1 MSEYIEKLN
10 QARMLELNQQQSQLA
25 IDLITNGAGPLL
37 DDLYLDATSEH
48 DHFFFS
54 DELRD
59 AGQWCPWQSINRPM
73 LLTSASDPTQ
83 HVIVTRIRERNN
95 ERAVSLGWARACSNG
110 RDSETYRAFTLTD
123 FVPVKTY
130 YLAPTIDSVLLT
142 FDHSEY
148 ETMAA
153 KRNSRHLY
161 HVWQGG
167 GDLGSRSSWHRVYTQ
182 QLKHTNILGAKRN
195 ATLAKFVDWR
205 GESVTLITNKNN
217 KIQRLQLDDNDGQE
231 LHVDEPFGWALD
243 RK

>member
-1 MSEYIEKLN
+1 MSEYLEKLN

-25 IDLITNGAGPLL
+25 IDLITNGADPLL
-37 DDLYLDATSEH
+37 DDLYLDTVSEH
-48 DHFFFS
+48 DTFFLS
-54 DELRD
+54 DQLS
-59 AGQWCPWQSINRPM
+59 GQWCTWKIDRPM
-73 LLTSASDPTQ
+73 LLTSASDPAQ
-83 HVIVTRIRERNN
+83 HVIVARIQERNN
-95 ERAVSLGWARACSNG
+95 ERAASLGWARACSDG

-142 FDHSEY
+142 FDRNEY

-153 KRNSRHLY
+153 KRNARHLY

-167 GDLGSRSSWHRVYTQ
+167 GDLGSRSSWQRVYTQ

-205 GESVTLITNKNN
+205 GETVTLITNKNG
-217 KIQRLQLDDNDGQE
+217 KVQRLYLDDDGQG

>member
-1 MSEYIEKLN
+1 MSEYLEKLN
-10 QARMLELNQQQSQLA
+10 QTRMLELNQRQSQLA
-25 IDLITNGAGPLL
+25 IDLITNGADPLL
-37 DDLYLDATSEH
+37 DDLYLDAVSEH
-48 DHFFFS
+48 DTFFLS
-54 DELRD
+54 DQLS
-59 AGQWCPWQSINRPM
+59 GQWCTWKIDRPM

-83 HVIVTRIRERNN
+83 HVIVARIRERNN
-95 ERAVSLGWARACSNG
+95 ERAASLGWARAFSDG

-142 FDHSEY
+142 FDRGEY

-167 GDLGSRSSWHRVYTQ
+167 GDLGSRSSWQRVYTQ
-182 QLKHTNILGAKRN
+182 QLKHTNILGAKRGS
-195 ATLAKFVDWR
+195 LLEKFVDWR
-205 GESVTLITNKNN
+205 GDVVTLITNKNG
-217 KIQRLQLDDNDGQE
+217 KAQRLYLDDDGQG

-243 RK
+243 RKQ

>member
-95 ERAVSLGWARACSNG
+95 ERAVSLGWARACSDG

-142 FDHSEY
+142 FDRGEY
-148 ETMAA
+148 ETMA
-153 KRNSRHLY
+153 
-161 HVWQGG
+161 
-167 GDLGSRSSWHRVYTQ
+167 
-182 QLKHTNILGAKRN
+182 AKRN

-205 GESVTLITNKNN
+205 GETVTLITNKNG
-217 KIQRLQLDDNDGQE
+217 KVQRLYLDDDGQG

>member
-25 IDLITNGAGPLL
+25 VDLITNGADPLL
-37 DDLYLDATSEH
+37 DDLYLAAASEH
-48 DHFFFS
+48 DTFFLS
-54 DELRD
+54 DQLS
-59 AGQWCPWQSINRPM
+59 GQWCTWKIDRPM

-83 HVIVTRIRERNN
+83 HVIVARIRERNN
-95 ERAVSLGWARACSNG
+95 ERAASLGWARACSDG

-142 FDHSEY
+142 FDRNEY

-167 GDLGSRSSWHRVYTQ
+167 GDLGSRSSWKRVYTQ
-182 QLKHTNILGAKRN
+182 RLKHTNILGAKRN
-195 ATLAKFVDWR
+195 ALLEKFVDWR
-205 GESVTLITNKNN
+205 GDAVTLITNKNN
-217 KIQRLQLDDNDGQE
+217 KAQRLYLDDDGQG
-231 LHVDEPFGWALD
+231 LYVNGYFGWELD

>member
-1 MSEYIEKLN
+1 MSEYLEKLN
-10 QARMLELNQQQSQLA
+10 QARALELNRQQSQLA
-25 IDLITNGAGPLL
+25 INLIVNGADPLL
-37 DDLYLDATSEH
+37 NDLYLDAVSEH
-48 DHFFFS
+48 DTFFLS
-54 DELRD
+54 DQLS
-59 AGQWCPWQSINRPM
+59 GQWCTWKIDRPM

-83 HVIVTRIRERNN
+83 HVIVARIRERNN
-95 ERAVSLGWARACSNG
+95 ERAASLGWARACSDG

-142 FDHSEY
+142 FDRNEY

-167 GDLGSRSSWHRVYTQ
+167 GDLGSRSSWQRVYTQ
-182 QLKHTNILGAKRN
+182 CLKHTNILGAKRGS
-195 ATLAKFVDWR
+195 LLEKFVDWR
-205 GESVTLITNKNN
+205 GDAVTLITNKNG
-217 KIQRLQLDDNDGQE
+217 KSQRLYLDDDGQG
-231 LHVDEPFGWALD
+231 LYVNSYFGWELD

>member
-1 MSEYIEKLN
+1 MSEYLEKLN
-10 QARMLELNQQQSQLA
+10 QTRMLELNQQQGQLA
-25 IDLITNGAGPLL
+25 VDLITNGADPLL
-37 DDLYLDATSEH
+37 DDLYLDAVSEE
-48 DHFFFS
+48 DTFFLS
-54 DELRD
+54 DQLS
-59 AGQWCPWQSINRPM
+59 GQWCTWKIDRPM

-83 HVIVTRIRERNN
+83 HVIVARIRERNN
-95 ERAVSLGWARACSNG
+95 ERAASLGWARACSDG

-142 FDHSEY
+142 FDRNEY

-167 GDLGSRSSWHRVYTQ
+167 GNLGSRSRWQRVYTQ
-182 QLKHTNILGAKRN
+182 HLKHTNILGAKRN
-195 ATLAKFVDWR
+195 ATLEKFVDWR
-205 GESVTLITNKNN
+205 GDAVTLITNKNG
-217 KIQRLQLDDNDGQE
+217 KSQRLYLDDDGQC
-231 LHVDEPFGWALD
+231 LYVNSYFGWGLD

>member
-1 MSEYIEKLN
+1 MSEYLEKLN
-10 QARMLELNQQQSQLA
+10 QTRMLELNQQQSQLA
-25 IDLITNGAGPLL
+25 VDLITNGADPLL
-37 DDLYLDATSEH
+37 NDLYLDAVSEH
-48 DHFFFS
+48 DTFFLNDQLS
-54 DELRD
+54 
-59 AGQWCPWQSINRPM
+59 GQWCTWKIDRPM

-83 HVIVTRIRERNN
+83 HVIVARIRERNN
-95 ERAVSLGWARACSNG
+95 ERAASLGWARACSDG

-142 FDHSEY
+142 FDRNEY

-167 GDLGSRSSWHRVYTQ
+167 GDLGSRSSWQRVYTQ
-182 QLKHTNILGAKRN
+182 CLKHTNILGAKRGS
-195 ATLAKFVDWR
+195 LLEKFVDWR
-205 GESVTLITNKNN
+205 GDAVTLITNKNG
-217 KIQRLQLDDNDGQE
+217 KSQRLYLDDDGQG
-231 LHVDEPFGWALD
+231 LYVNSYFGWELD

>member
-1 MSEYIEKLN
+1 MSEYLEKLN
-10 QARMLELNQQQSQLA
+10 QTRMLELNQQQSQLA
-25 IDLITNGAGPLL
+25 IDLITNGADPLL
-37 DDLYLDATSEH
+37 NDLYLDAVSEK
-48 DHFFFS
+48 DHFFLS
-54 DELRD
+54 DDLREE
-59 AGQWCPWQSINRPM
+59 GQWCPWSIDRPM
-73 LLTSASDPTQ
+73 LLTSVSDPTQ
-83 HVIVTRIRERNN
+83 HVIVARMWKRNN
-95 ERAVSLGWARACSNG
+95 ERAVSLGWARACSDG

-142 FDHSEY
+142 FDRNEY

-167 GDLGSRSSWHRVYTQ
+167 GDLGSRSSWQRVYTQ
-182 QLKHTNILGAKRN
+182 HLKHTNILGAKRN

-217 KIQRLQLDDNDGQE
+217 KVQRLYLDDDGQG
-231 LHVDEPFGWALD
+231 LYVDDPFGWALD

>member
-95 ERAVSLGWARACSNG
+95 ERAVSLGWARACSDG

-130 YLAPTIDSVLLT
+130 YLAPTIDSVRLT
-142 FDHSEY
+142 FDRGEY
-148 ETMAA
+148 ETMA
-153 KRNSRHLY
+153 
-161 HVWQGG
+161 
-167 GDLGSRSSWHRVYTQ
+167 
-182 QLKHTNILGAKRN
+182 AKRN

-205 GESVTLITNKNN
+205 GETVTLITNKNG
-217 KIQRLQLDDNDGQE
+217 KVQRLYLDDDGQG

>member
-1 MSEYIEKLN
+1 MSEYLEKLN
-10 QARMLELNQQQSQLA
+10 QTRMLELNQQQSQLA
-25 IDLITNGAGPLL
+25 VDLITNGADPLL
-37 DDLYLDATSEH
+37 DDLYLDAVSEH
-48 DHFFFS
+48 DTFFLNDQLS
-54 DELRD
+54 
-59 AGQWCPWQSINRPM
+59 GQWCTWKIDRPM

-83 HVIVTRIRERNN
+83 HVIVARIRERNN
-95 ERAVSLGWARACSNG
+95 ERAASLGWARACSDG

-142 FDHSEY
+142 FDRNEY

-167 GDLGSRSSWHRVYTQ
+167 GDLGSRSSWQRVYTQ
-182 QLKHTNILGAKRN
+182 CLKHTNILGAKRGS
-195 ATLAKFVDWR
+195 LLEKFVDWR
-205 GESVTLITNKNN
+205 GDAVTLITNKNG
-217 KIQRLQLDDNDGQE
+217 KSQRLYLDDDGQG
-231 LHVDEPFGWALD
+231 LYVNSYFGWELD

>member
-1 MSEYIEKLN
+1 MSEYLEKLN
-10 QARMLELNQQQSQLA
+10 QTRMLELNQQQSQLA
-25 IDLITNGAGPLL
+25 VDLITNGADPLL
-37 DDLYLDATSEH
+37 NDLYLDAVSEH
-48 DHFFFS
+48 DTFFLNDQLS
-54 DELRD
+54 
-59 AGQWCPWQSINRPM
+59 GQWCTWKIDRPM

-83 HVIVTRIRERNN
+83 HVIVARIRERNN
-95 ERAVSLGWARACSNG
+95 ERAASLGWARACSDG

-142 FDHSEY
+142 FDRNEY

-167 GDLGSRSSWHRVYTQ
+167 GDLGSRSSWQRVYTQ
-182 QLKHTNILGAKRN
+182 HLKHTNILGAKRGS
-195 ATLAKFVDWR
+195 LLEKFVDWR
-205 GESVTLITNKNN
+205 GDAATLITNKNG
-217 KIQRLQLDDNDGQE
+217 KSQRLYLDDDGQG
-231 LHVDEPFGWALD
+231 LYVNSYFGWELD

>member
-1 MSEYIEKLN
+1 MSEYLEKLN
-10 QARMLELNQQQSQLA
+10 QTRMLELNQQQSQLA
-25 IDLITNGAGPLL
+25 VDLITNGADPLL
-37 DDLYLDATSEH
+37 DDLYLDAVSEH
-48 DHFFFS
+48 DTFFLNDQLS
-54 DELRD
+54 
-59 AGQWCPWQSINRPM
+59 GQWCTWKIDRPM

-83 HVIVTRIRERNN
+83 HVIVARIRERNN
-95 ERAVSLGWARACSNG
+95 ERAASLGWARACSDG

-142 FDHSEY
+142 FDHNEY

-167 GDLGSRSSWHRVYTQ
+167 GDLGSRSSWQRVYTQ
-182 QLKHTNILGAKRN
+182 HLKRTNILGAKRN
-195 ATLAKFVDWR
+195 ATLEKFVDWR
-205 GESVTLITNKNN
+205 GDAVTLITNKNN
-217 KIQRLQLDDNDGQE
+217 KTQRLYLDNDGHG

>member
-1 MSEYIEKLN
+1 MSEYLEKLN
-10 QARMLELNQQQSQLA
+10 QTRMLELNQQQSQLA
-25 IDLITNGAGPLL
+25 IDLITNGADPLL
-37 DDLYLDATSEH
+37 DDLYLDAVSEH
-48 DHFFFS
+48 DTFFLS
-54 DELRD
+54 DQLS
-59 AGQWCPWQSINRPM
+59 GQWCTWKIDRPM

-83 HVIVTRIRERNN
+83 HVIVARIREHNN
-95 ERAVSLGWARACSNG
+95 ERAASLGWARACSDG
-110 RDSETYRAFTLTD
+110 QASETYRAFTLTD

-142 FDHSEY
+142 FDRGEY

-167 GDLGSRSSWHRVYTQ
+167 GDLGSRSNWQRVYTQ
-182 QLKHTNILGAKRN
+182 HLKHTNILGAKRN
-195 ATLAKFVDWR
+195 ATLEKFVDWR
-205 GESVTLITNKNN
+205 GKMITLITNKNG
-217 KIQRLQLDDNDGQE
+217 KTQRLYLDNDGHG

>member
-1 MSEYIEKLN
+1 MSEYLEKLN

-25 IDLITNGAGPLL
+25 VDLITNGADPLL
-37 DDLYLDATSEH
+37 NDLYLDAVSEH
-48 DHFFFS
+48 DTFFLNDQLS
-54 DELRD
+54 
-59 AGQWCPWQSINRPM
+59 GQWCTWKIDRPM

-83 HVIVTRIRERNN
+83 HVIVARIRERNN
-95 ERAVSLGWARACSNG
+95 ERAASLGWARTCSDG

-142 FDHSEY
+142 FDRNEY

-153 KRNSRHLY
+153 KRNARHLY

-167 GDLGSRSSWHRVYTQ
+167 GDLGSRSSWQRVYTQ
-182 QLKHTNILGAKRN
+182 RLKHTNILGAKRGS
-195 ATLAKFVDWR
+195 LLEKFVDWR
-205 GESVTLITNKNN
+205 GDAVTLITNKNG
-217 KIQRLQLDDNDGQE
+217 KSQRLYLDDDGQG
-231 LHVDEPFGWALD
+231 LYVNSYFGWELD

>member
-1 MSEYIEKLN
+1 MSEYLEKLN

-25 IDLITNGAGPLL
+25 VDLITNGADPLL
-37 DDLYLDATSEH
+37 NDLYLDAVSEH
-48 DHFFFS
+48 DTFFLNDQLS
-54 DELRD
+54 
-59 AGQWCPWQSINRPM
+59 GQWCTWKIDRPM

-83 HVIVTRIRERNN
+83 HVIVARIRERNN
-95 ERAVSLGWARACSNG
+95 ERAASLGWARACSDG

-142 FDHSEY
+142 FDRNEY

-153 KRNSRHLY
+153 KRNARHLY

-167 GDLGSRSSWHRVYTQ
+167 GDLGSRSSWQRVYTQ
-182 QLKHTNILGAKRN
+182 RLKHTNILGAKRGS
-195 ATLAKFVDWR
+195 LLEKFVDWR
-205 GESVTLITNKNN
+205 GDAVTLITNKNG
-217 KIQRLQLDDNDGQE
+217 KSQRLYLDDDGQG
-231 LHVDEPFGWALD
+231 LYVNSYFGWELD